1 MLTELPKLTY
11 DLCFSPGHVA
21 SCVRCPSHTLGS
33 HRLGEQINIMTSV
46 LKVRGC
52 GLAWAG
58 ARLFA
63 PLLVAVLY
71 STCQMF
77 CMFVCDNILE
87 MFHSVASLTFLLL

>member
-63 PLLVAVLY
+63 PLLVAVYTVLVKCSVCLCVIISWKC
-71 STCQMF
+71 STVWQ
-77 CMFVCDNILE
+77 V
-87 MFHSVASLTFLLL
+87 